1 MCLRESPRPFS
12 PGIVRMRTF
21 VATTYSSRMPKS
33 RGRTRPVTTS
43 LSPPL

>member
-12 PGIVRMRTF
+12 PGIVRPWTF

-33 RGRTRPVTTS
+33 FFSRLPVTTS
-43 LSPPL
+43 LWPPL